1 MAFAIFPEKLAP
13 GFVGGPN
20 YEDNIV
26 GGSGGFEDVDLVW
39 GPQHEYQFSVQPLP
53 MDEVHE
59 ILHFFH
65 NQRGRTGVWL
75 LRDPADFDTTGE
87 AIGSGDGSK
96 TEFQI
101 IVTYDGD
108 DPLVRNIR
116 HPKSGTVKVY
126 LDGVLQT
133 EDTDY
138 TIDYDTGIITFT
150 LGSPA
155 GPANGV
161 TITADFEFYVP
172 VRFGE
177 KRLDTQVLRSESGE
191 GLASFPSLSAIE
203 VFE

>member
-13 GFVGGPN
+13 GFIGGPN
-20 YEDNIV
+20 YEDNAV
-26 GGSGGFEDVDLVW
+26 PGSGGFEDVDLVW
-39 GPQHEYQFSVQPLP
+39 GPRHEYQFAVQALP

-75 LRDPADFDTTGE
+75 LRDAVDFETTGE
-87 AIGSGDGSK
+87 AIGSGDGSE

-116 HPKSGTVKVY
+116 HPKNGTVTIY
-126 LDGVLQT
+126 ENGVAQT
-133 EDTDY
+133 ETTDY

-150 LGSPA
+150 TAPS
-155 GPANGV
+155 NGV
-161 TITADFEFYVP
+161 AVTADFEFYVP

-177 KRLDTQVLRSESGE
+177 KRLDAQALRSESGE
-191 GLASFPSLSAIE
+191 GLASFPSLSAVE
-203 VFE
+203 VLE